1 MSGRCRVDQCDRDVP
16 GIPVLDVSAALDVP
30 DFDFQLRQM
39 VDDTLP
45 VMLEPV
51 GHQHRLSV
59 GRFDQVFEGFQL
71 VIMDD
76 PCLTVLVID
85 RAIAHLQQLPCQ

>member
-1 MSGRCRVDQCDRDVP
+1 MSGRCRMDQCDWDVP
-16 GIPVLDVSAALDVP
+16 NVPIFDIGTALDVP

-51 GHQHRLSV
+51 GHQNRLSV
-59 GRFDQVFEGFQL
+59 RRFYQVFECFEL
-71 VIMDD
+71 VVMDD
-76 PCLTVLVID
+76 SRLTVLIID
-85 RAIAHLQQLPCQ
+85 SAVAHLQ